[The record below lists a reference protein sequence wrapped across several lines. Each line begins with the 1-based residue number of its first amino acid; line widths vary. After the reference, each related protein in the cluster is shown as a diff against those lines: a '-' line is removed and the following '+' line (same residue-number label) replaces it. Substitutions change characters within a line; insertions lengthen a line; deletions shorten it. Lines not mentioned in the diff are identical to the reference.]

1 MSDSV
6 IIARKSTEI
15 EPGYVWAPYV
25 PMNIQAQV
33 HGYESKTTK
42 IKRKIN
48 KLFGLKRDISDTFH
62 PNKVIQSRYS
72 TKSINP
78 KLYKVIT
85 VSDKA

>member
-1 MSDSV
+1 MQQE
-6 IIARKSTEI
+6 IIIGRKSENL

-85 VSDKA
+85 VSGGA